1 MLIIEHRKNT
11 IEELRAVPK
20 EHGVEIDIRSE
31 NHRLIL
37 HHESFH
43 DGTDFERWLEFYD
56 HKFLILNTKEEG
68 LEERIKTLILR
79 RRVADYFYLDLSFP
93 FLVKLMNMGEKRIA
107 VRFSEYESVETCLSL
122 TGKVDW
128 VWVDCFTRFPMDQ
141 ECYHKL
147 SRYFKICLVSPELVG
162 RESEIEKVREAVDG
176 MEIDAVCTKVPE
188 KWSDLAYHKSVFCQK

>member
-1 MLIIEHRKNT
+1 MQNVNYSVYKISAHHRRADYSYSLIPDSAIVSTQQFLAPRLFAKKGMM
-11 IEELRAVPK
+11 IFPR
-20 EHGVEIDIRSE
+20 IE
-31 NHRLIL
+31 NHN
-37 HHESFH
+37 
-43 DGTDFERWLEFYD
+43 GTV
-56 HKFLILNTKEEG
+56 I
-68 LEERIKTLILR
+68 
-79 RRVADYFYLDLSFP
+79 ADYFYLDLSFP